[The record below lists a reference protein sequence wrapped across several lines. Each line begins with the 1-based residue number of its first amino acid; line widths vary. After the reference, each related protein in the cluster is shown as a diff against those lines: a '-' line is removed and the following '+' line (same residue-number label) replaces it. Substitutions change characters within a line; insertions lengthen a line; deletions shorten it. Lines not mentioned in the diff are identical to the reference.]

1 MSISKKLILNSL
13 TLIII
18 AVSLIAI
25 VIFNMLSIQTSSSD
39 AMPKIIAISEVE
51 SDYLQ
56 LQNTLQNY
64 ANEIAV
70 SQPQNVTDIALA
82 TATSYFTRINEN
94 TELLKNNVSSELE
107 ADVLSRLVKEQ
118 TVIEEV
124 ALVAVQQRDSI
135 TVRTQAGRIIGA
147 LNDVYMLDLYANT
160 EYEVI
165 SKQLD
170 SKISTVITIAMV
182 GIVLLVLI
190 GGVFTILIT
199 RNITRP
205 LRELSN
211 RAELIA
217 NGQLSVEPLSYD
229 ENDEIGALNGSF
241 TKMANQLKQLLSSI
255 QSVSQRVEQFS
266 TDLMDE
272 NRTLHSISQQV
283 TQSTNELSK
292 GTQSIAQSLGETVS
306 IVERMDNDLT
316 NNVERSTHSVAR
328 SEQAAN
334 AITKSQQA
342 IALQQDLIQENME
355 TTSVINEVSVNFL
368 QQTGQIEMMA
378 KVVSDIADQTNLL
391 ALNASIEAA
400 RAGEHGKGFA
410 VVADEV
416 RKLAEQS
423 NQSTTEIFGIVQAI
437 KSGIQDMTS
446 SVQLGVNIAEKQQ
459 LSMQQTTEAFTVIER
474 EVQAIMNEIQLVAN
488 DMKNSKSLGVQ
499 VLHNVEDISTIVE
512 ETAAGSKEIS
522 SSTAIQQ
529 TAINNVVTK
538 VEDLKDLA
546 TNLNDTVG
554 RFKM

>member
-1 MSISKKLILNSL
+1 MSISKKLLLNSL
-13 TLIII
+13 SLIII

-70 SQPQNVTDIALA
+70 AQPQSVTDKALA
-82 TATSYFTRINEN
+82 TATTYFTRINEN
-94 TELLKNNVSSELE
+94 SDILKSNVSSELE
-107 ADVLSRLVKEQ
+107 ADVLSRLLQERSR
-118 TVIEEV
+118 IEEA
-124 ALVAVQQRDSI
+124 ALAAIQQHDSI
-135 TVRTQAGRIIGA
+135 TARTQAGRIVGV
-147 LNDVYMLDLYANT
+147 LNDVYMLDLYANA
-160 EYEVI
+160 EYGAI
-165 SKQLD
+165 SQQLN
-170 SKISTVITIAMV
+170 SKISTVITIAV
-182 GIVLLVLI
+182 IGVVLLVLI
-190 GGVFTILIT
+190 GGVFTVLIT

-205 LRELSN
+205 LRELSD

-217 NGQLSVEPLSYD
+217 NGQLSVVPLSYN
-229 ENDEIGALNGSF
+229 ENDEIGALNSSF

-255 QSVSQRVEQFS
+255 QSVSERVEQFS

-292 GTQSIAQSLGETVS
+292 GTQSIAQSLGETVL

-334 AITKSQQA
+334 AIAKSQQA

-459 LSMQQTTEAFTVIER
+459 QSMQQTTEAFTVIER
-474 EVQAIMNEIQLVAN
+474 EVQAVMDEIQIVAN
-488 DMKNSKSLGVQ
+488 DMKNSKSLGAQ
-499 VLHNVEDISTIVE
+499 VLHNVEDISAIVE
-512 ETAAGSKEIS
+512 ETATGSNEIS

-538 VEDLKDLA
+538 VEDLQDLA

>member
-94 TELLKNNVSSELE
+94 TEILKNNVSSELE

-499 VLHNVEDISTIVE
+499 VLHNVEDISAIVE

>member
-94 TELLKNNVSSELE
+94 TEILKNNVSSEHE

-170 SKISTVITIAMV
+170 SKISTVITIAMA

-499 VLHNVEDISTIVE
+499 VLHNVEDISAIVE